1 MRKMGAT
8 LKKLAALPE
17 VRGLLAGLLLVGLGD
32 VAHAQAEQAF
42 GRLTTAICNIY
53 NAMKGPFGMALVI
66 IMFAIGG
73 ISLMIGG
80 RRAVPLMVSAAV
92 GGVILAAA
100 PAFAKIFINETAC
113 PGIR

>member
-1 MRKMGAT
+1 MRKIGVMAKQLAT
-8 LKKLAALPE
+8 LPE
-17 VRGLLAGLLLVGLGD
+17 IRGLLMGLVLVGLGN

-42 GRLTTAICNIY
+42 NNLTTAICNIY
-53 NAMKGPFGMALVI
+53 NAMKGPFGLALVI

-80 RRAVPLMVSAAV
+80 KKAVPLMIGAAI

-100 PAFAKIFINETAC
+100 PSFARIFVSGTSNC
-113 PGIR
+113 

>member
-1 MRKMGAT
+1 MSKIGLLAKKIMG
-8 LKKLAALPE
+8 LPE
-17 VRGLLAGLLLVGLGD
+17 IRGLLMGLVLVGMGN

-42 GRLTTAICNIY
+42 NNLTIAICNIY
-53 NAMKGPFGMALVI
+53 NALRGPFGLALVI

-80 RRAVPLMVSAAV
+80 KKAVPLMIGAAI

-100 PAFAKIFINETAC
+100 PSFARIFVSGTAC
-113 PGIR
+113 A

>member
-1 MRKMGAT
+1 MAKR
-8 LKKLAALPE
+8 LAALPE
-17 VRGLLAGLLLVGLGD
+17 ARGLLMGLLLVGLGN

-42 GRLTTAICNIY
+42 NNLTTAICNIY
-53 NAMKGPFGMALVI
+53 NAMRGPFGLALVI

-80 RRAVPLMVSAAV
+80 KKAVPLMIGAAV

-100 PAFAKIFINETAC
+100 PAFARIFVNEQAC
-113 PGIR
+113 

>member
-1 MRKMGAT
+1 MHKFGLMAKR
-8 LKKLAALPE
+8 LAALPE
-17 VRGLLAGLLLVGLGD
+17 ARGLLMGLLLVGLGN

-42 GRLTTAICNIY
+42 NNLTTAICNIY
-53 NAMKGPFGMALVI
+53 NAMRGPFGLALVI

-80 RRAVPLMVSAAV
+80 KKAVPLMIGAAV

-100 PAFAKIFINETAC
+100 PAFARIFVNEQAC
-113 PGIR
+113 

>member
-1 MRKMGAT
+1 MHKAAILAKR
-8 LKKLAALPE
+8 LAALPE
-17 VRGLLAGLLLVGLGD
+17 VRGLLMGLVLVGMGN

-42 GRLTTAICNIY
+42 NNLTIAICNIY
-53 NAMKGPFGMALVI
+53 DALRGPFGLALVI

-80 RRAVPLMVSAAV
+80 RKAVPLMIGAAI

-100 PAFAKIFINETAC
+100 PSFARIFVSGTAC
-113 PGIR
+113 A